1 MPQELLGELVRE
13 GKNRTPSRLALV
25 WRDQEISYLTLDG
38 QIDRVA
44 FSLRRLKVRPGD
56 RIALY
61 LHNLPHFVVAFY
73 ALQRLGAVPVP
84 LNIYW
89 KGRDLRYLLEE
100 SLVSGV
106 ITIAPY
112 FERFKELMPVLPE
125 INWVIAITA
134 GGSQPAGSM
143 AWEELLNEPLSE
155 PVYEDLDAV
164 EPALLAFTAGRT
176 GPSRPVLL
184 SHFNLLAN
192 CQQMQD
198 LTQAH
203 FWGGWD
209 EDDEDHRDTAGIL
222 PIVSSFEVTLLA
234 LPLFNLFSLNIG
246 LNLTYFLGGTVVLQE
261 RFDPAQ
267 ALELVE
273 QRSCTLIFGS
283 PAIFS
288 QLVHTPGF
296 AAAHLESL
304 RYAFSYGGPL
314 AAEIRDV
321 WRKKTGTPIF
331 NCYGVT
337 EASPLLCCEA
347 ASEPSKEPSGEDF
360 VGKPLPIIQLSL
372 QGPGGKMLPPEQA
385 GELLAKGPNMML
397 GYFNPAEP
405 DQPHLVKTD
414 GWFPTGDMAVADEEG
429 NFQIIDRK
437 EDILMLPKGELLV
450 PRDIERVLET
460 HPGIWTAAAL
470 PYTAPDGRNRMIAF
484 VVINQAGRNLTEP
497 LLLHYCDRRLPSS
510 HCPERIFIFQEP
522 DFPRL
527 PNGAIWRRALR
538 AQIPE
543 YL

>member
-44 FSLRRLKVRPGD
+44 SSLQRLKVQPAD

-61 LHNLPHFVVAFY
+61 LHNLPHFVVAFF
-73 ALQRLGAVPVP
+73 ALQRIGAVPVP

-89 KGRDLRYLLEE
+89 KSRDLRYLLEE
-100 SLVSGV
+100 SRVSGV

-112 FERFKELMPVLPE
+112 YDRFKELTPLLPE
-125 INWVIAITA
+125 INWIVAITA
-134 GGSQPAGSM
+134 GGAQPSGSI
-143 AWEELLNEPLSE
+143 AWEELLAEPLSE
-155 PVYEDLDAV
+155 AVYEELDAV
-164 EPALLAFTAGRT
+164 DPALLAFTAGRT

-198 LTQAH
+198 LAQVQ
-203 FWGGWD
+203 FLGGW
-209 EDDEDHRDTAGIL
+209 ESEARLEKSSML
-222 PIVSSFEVTLLA
+222 PRASAFEVALLP
-234 LPLFNLFSLNIG
+234 LPLFNLFNLNIG
-246 LNLTYFLGGTVVLQE
+246 LNLTTFLGGTVVLME

-267 ALELVE
+267 ALELVGQHE
-273 QRSCTLIFGS
+273 CTLIFGS

-288 QLVHTPGF
+288 QLVNASDF
-296 AAAHLESL
+296 AGANLESL
-304 RYAFSYGGPL
+304 RAAFSYGGPL
-314 AAEIRDV
+314 TAEVKAAWLR
-321 WRKKTGTPIF
+321 KTGSPIF

-347 ASEPSKEPSGEDF
+347 AGAQSGEDS
-360 VGKPLPIIQLSL
+360 VGPPLPIVQLSL
-372 QGPGGKMLPPEQA
+372 QGPGGAILPPDQA
-385 GELLAKGPNMML
+385 GELMAKGPNMML

-405 DQPHLVKTD
+405 DKPHLVKTE
-414 GWFPTGDMAVADEEG
+414 GWFPTGDMAVADEDG
-429 NFQIIDRK
+429 NFHIIDRK
-437 EDILMLPKGELLV
+437 EDILVLPKGDLLA
-450 PRDIERVLET
+450 PRDIERILES
-460 HPGIWTAAAL
+460 HPGVWSAAAL

-484 VVINQAGRNLTEP
+484 VVLNHAGRNLTEP
-497 LLLHYCDRRLPSS
+497 LLVHYCDRRLPAS
-510 HCPERIFIFQEP
+510 HCPERIFIYQEL

-527 PNGAIWRRALR
+527 PNGAVWRRALR

>member
-25 WRDQEISYLTLDG
+25 WRDQEISYMTLDG
-38 QIDRVA
+38 QIDQVA
-44 FSLRRLKVRPGD
+44 ASLRRHTVQPGD
-56 RIALY
+56 RVALY
-61 LHNLPHFVVAFY
+61 LHNLPHFIIAFY
-73 ALQRLGAVPVP
+73 ALERLGAVPVP

-100 SLVSGV
+100 SRVSGL

-112 FERFKELMPVLPE
+112 FDRVKELLPLLPE
-125 INWVIAITA
+125 INWVAAITA
-134 GGSQPAGSM
+134 GGTQPPGSI
-143 AWEELLNEPLSE
+143 AWEELLSEPLSE
-155 PVYEDLDAV
+155 AVFAELDAV
-164 EPALLAFTAGRT
+164 DPALLAFTAGRT

-198 LTQAH
+198 LTQAQ
-203 FWGGWD
+203 FLGGWED
-209 EDDEDHRDTAGIL
+209 EERRDKAAGF
-222 PIVSSFEVTLLA
+222 PRASSFEVALLP

-246 LNLTYFLGGTVVLQE
+246 LNLTYFLGGTAVLME

-273 QRSCTLIFGS
+273 QRACTLIFGS

-288 QLVHTPGF
+288 QLVNSPGF
-296 AAAHLESL
+296 DKAELESL

-314 AAEIRDV
+314 PPEVKAA

-337 EASPLLCCEA
+337 EAAPLLCCEA
-347 ASEPSKEPSGEDF
+347 AGEPSEEDS
-360 VGKPLPIIQLSL
+360 VGPPLPVVQLSL
-372 QGPGGKMLPPEQA
+372 QGPGLAGLPPGQP
-385 GELLAKGPNMML
+385 GELLARGPNMML

-405 DQPHLVKTD
+405 EQPNPVATGD
-414 GWFPTGDMAVADEEG
+414 WFPTGDMAVADEQG
-429 NFQIIDRK
+429 NFHIIDRK
-437 EDILMLPKGELLV
+437 EDILMLPKGNLLV
-450 PRDIERVLET
+450 PRDIEQILET
-460 HPGIWTAAAL
+460 HPGVWAASAL
-470 PYTAPDGRNRMIAF
+470 PYTTPDGRNRMIAF
-484 VVINQAGRNLTEP
+484 VVLNQAGRNLSEP
-497 LLLHYCDRRLPSS
+497 LLLHYCDRRQAAN
-510 HCPERIFIFQEP
+510 HCPERIFIYQEP

-527 PNGAIWRRALR
+527 PNGAVWRRALR